1 MISSVKNTVQNTIQ
15 KGISLCTKSFLYVC
29 GWQPLEEEVMNTMN
43 ESDYLVCV
51 FSHTS
56 YYDFFF
62 MLMYY
67 FSNYKTLN
75 NLRTLIKPDYF
86 SSIGWFL
93 TRVGGIPATNIADK
107 NGGATTRIVNALK
120 SEPKGQLLISPKGT
134 ILKGEWRTGYYH
146 IAQQLEAKL
155 VAIGVD
161 YEAKKI
167 TIGKVIDYQLPEVEI
182 KHKLYKDLSQI
193 VPLYPEREMM
203 KIRGYDENHLN
214 VIHPDRLIGLYFIL
228 CLPFAGYYLYKISSY
243 SF

>member
-1 MISSVKNTVQNTIQ
+1 MINSIKKVIQ
-15 KGISLCTKSFLYVC
+15 KGISLGTKSFLYVC
-29 GWQPLEEEVMNTMN
+29 GWQPLEDNVINTMN

-51 FSHTS
+51 FSHS
-56 YYDFFF
+56 SFYDFFF

-67 FSNYKTLN
+67 FSNYNTLG
-75 NLRTLIKPDYF
+75 NLRTVIKPDYF

-107 NGGATTRIVNALK
+107 NGGATARIVNAIK

-167 TIGKVIDYQLPEVEI
+167 TIGKVIDHNLPELEI

-203 KIRGYDENHLN
+203 RIRGYDENNLN
-214 VIHPDRLIGLYFIL
+214 VIHPERLIGLYFMTSL
-228 CLPFAGYYLYKISSY
+228 VFAAYYIR
-243 SF
+243 